1 MPKPITK
8 AEQAVSDWSPPEWDG
23 EEICNETFHANKKLA
38 EMSDSEKDALYKEY
52 LLHSKTVVTNDIAE
66 LTPTLVYDASV
77 LEARKKAK
85 ARMAKIKTLDLTEK
99 GIIVEGEDYDVLKS
113 LLGEEEAKKR
123 MSKPICKTV
132 SSNDVR
138 RKELSSKTAAERDAM
153 TRFDRL

>member
-8 AEQAVSDWSPPEWDG
+8 AEQAISDWSPPEGDG
-23 EEICNETFHANKKLA
+23 EEICNESFHAPKKLMD
-38 EMSDSEKDALYKEY
+38 MSDSEKDALYKEY

-85 ARMAKIKTLDLTEK
+85 ARMAKTLDLTEK

>member
-8 AEQAVSDWSPPEWDG
+8 AEQAISDWSPPEGDS
-23 EEICNETFHANKKLA
+23 EEICNESFHAPKKLMD
-38 EMSDSEKDALYKEY
+38 MSDSEKDALYKEY

-85 ARMAKIKTLDLTEK
+85 ARMAKTVDLTEK